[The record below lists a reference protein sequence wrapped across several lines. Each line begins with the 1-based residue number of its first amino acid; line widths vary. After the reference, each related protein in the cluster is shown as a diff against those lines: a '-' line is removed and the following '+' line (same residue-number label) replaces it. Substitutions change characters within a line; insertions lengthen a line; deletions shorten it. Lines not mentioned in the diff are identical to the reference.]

1 MITITRCPSCAT
13 HYQVAT
19 PDLQAAKGWLRCGQC
34 GHVFDSTGL
43 VLNWTSTAALTEEKP
58 DPTLGLAARDDMVA
72 DPADRLVLDDLL
84 KKEDQA
90 NHHHAS
96 AELDSFAQALSSF
109 RPNLSEPMAESLR
122 HHRELPRMSSWAIP
136 FLAWTLF
143 LVLLVQLVYSQRHAI
158 VATWPD
164 SGPFIQHVCQSFG
177 CDVQHVRD
185 ARGMVIETSEL
196 SPLGD
201 GHILRWTVR
210 NTTDRNLATIAV
222 EITLLD
228 SAEKLVVR
236 RAVLPAEAGAPQV
249 LEPGQSWLG
258 ELYFAVDAD
267 RQFSAY
273 RLVGFY
279 P

>member
-1 MITITRCPSCAT
+1 MITITRCPACAT

-58 DPTLGLAARDDMVA
+58 DPILGLVACNDMVA

-84 KKEDQA
+84 KKEDRVNSQD
-90 NHHHAS
+90 AS
-96 AELDSFAQALSSF
+96 EELDAFEKALSSF
-109 RPNLSEPMAESLR
+109 KPNLSEPTTESLR
-122 HHRELPRMSSWAIP
+122 PSRALAPMSSWAIP
-136 FLAWTLF
+136 CLVWTLALVF
-143 LVLLVQLVYSQRHAI
+143 LLQLVYSQRHAI
-158 VATWPD
+158 VASWPA
-164 SGPFIQHVCQSFG
+164 SGPLIQHVCQSFG
-177 CDVQHVRD
+177 CDVQLVHD
-185 ARGMVIETSEL
+185 ARGMLIEASEL
-196 SPLGD
+196 TPLGD

-210 NTTDRNLATIAV
+210 NTTDRNLAMIAV

-228 SAEKLVVR
+228 SLEKLALR
-236 RAVLPAEAGAPQV
+236 RVVLPDQADAPKA
-249 LEPGQSWLG
+249 LAAGQSWMG
-258 ELYFAVDAD
+258 TLYFSVDAD